1 MAQAAIALA
10 PGVWRIPTAPFDL
23 VNTFAFA
30 EPDGSV
36 TLVDTGLKNAPARIA
51 AGLAAMGRSPSDVT
65 RVVLTHCHSDHG
77 GGAAKVLA
85 AGRAGS
91 VTVHEADA
99 GYVRRGEQPPLDPT
113 SGAGRLLGRAGG
125 RIFEPVPVGHELHDG
140 EVLPVLGGLRVV
152 HTPGHTPGH
161 VSLLHQPTGVLITG
175 DAIFNVLGLR
185 WPVRAFC
192 TDVRLTRQTA
202 HVLGQFE
209 YRVAAFT
216 HGPHVADNAREKVR
230 AFLAA
235 AARQR

>member
-36 TLVDTGLKNAPARIA
+36 TLVDTGLRSAPARIV
-51 AGLAAMGRSPSDVT
+51 AGLAQIGRAPSDVT
-65 RVVLTHCHSDHG
+65 RIILTHSHSDHG
-77 GGAAKVLA
+77 GGLA
-85 AGRAGS
+85 ALARDTGATV
-91 VTVHEADA
+91 VTHQADA
-99 GYVRRGEQPPLDPT
+99 GYVRRGERPPLDPT
-113 SGAGRLLGRAGG
+113 TGLGRMLG
-125 RIFEPVPVGHELHDG
+125 RGSAKAFDPVEVGHELHDG
-140 EVLPVLGGLRVV
+140 EVLPVLGGLRVL

-185 WPVRAFC
+185 WPVKAFC

-216 HGPHVADNAREKVR
+216 HGPHVTDNAREKVR
-230 AFLAA
+230 AFLTA